1 LNAST
6 AQFVTWNGTE
16 RYELALST
24 PVPAPVTA
32 IGLQFVGLK
41 VKWSRLSVALTV
53 RSLIGIPS
61 MIVGNGSV
69 VTVTSRISRVDIDLA
84 PLGTNVPEVER
95 PGYHRNH
102 DRQTERSTLV
112 GPVR

>member
-1 LNAST
+1 VGNFDKQQWGISISLDT
-6 AQFVTWNGTE
+6 
-16 RYELALST
+16 
-24 PVPAPVTA
+24 VTA
-32 IGLQFVGLK
+32 IGLQFVGLN
-41 VKWSRLSVALTV
+41 VNPGRSMSTLTV

-69 VTVTSRISRVDIDLA
+69 VTVTYRISRVDIDLA